1 MHEKV
6 WFVNYLK
13 KKEMIMNARGVY
25 VNFSICL
32 LVFLLTSCME
42 QHEVDYNPMSVGSI
56 WEYVGKM
63 KTGSGKTITVKSK
76 GFIEGKETIKGKEY
90 YKLVTT
96 YEGSPGFPPKTVSYL
111 RKTEDGIYLVAG
123 EQKDKPELLST
134 PLPLKK
140 GTTWKLASHSPSL
153 KGEYRVEGIETVML
167 NGVIYEDCLKI
178 YLQQDNN
185 GVKGERVDYVAPN
198 VGVIKQ
204 LVTFGD
210 ILIEVYLDKY
220 TPGIK

>member
-1 MHEKV
+1 
-6 WFVNYLK
+6 
-13 KKEMIMNARGVY
+13 MIMNTTGFYAKV
-25 VNFSICL
+25 VVCL
-32 LVFLLTSCME
+32 LVILLTSCME
-42 QHEVDYNPMSVGSI
+42 RHEVDYNPMSVGSI

-63 KTGSGKTITVKSK
+63 KTGSGKIVTVKSK
-76 GFIEGKETIKGKEY
+76 GLIEGKETINGKEY

-96 YEGSPGFPPKTVSYL
+96 YDGSPGFPPKTVSYL
-111 RKTEDGIYLVAG
+111 RKTKNGIYLISG

-140 GTTWKLASHSPSL
+140 GTTWQLASYSPSL
-153 KGEYRVEGIETVML
+153 KGEYRVEGIETVVL
-167 NGVIYEDCLKI
+167 NGVTYKNCLKI
-178 YLQQDNN
+178 YLQQVND

-210 ILIEVYLDKY
+210 ISIEVYLEQF
-220 TPGIK
+220 TSGIN

>member
-1 MHEKV
+1 MNTAVIFAKV
-6 WFVNYLK
+6 SV
-13 KKEMIMNARGVY
+13 
-25 VNFSICL
+25 CL
-32 LVFLLTSCME
+32 LVLLLTGCVE
-42 QHEVDYNPMSVGSI
+42 NPEIDYNPMSVGSI

-63 KTGSGKTITVKSK
+63 TTGAGKIITVKSK
-76 GFIEGKETIKGKEY
+76 GFIEGTETINGKEY

-111 RKTEDGIYLVAG
+111 RKADDGIYLVAG
-123 EQKDKPELLST
+123 ERKDKPELLST

-140 GTTWKLASHSPSL
+140 GTRWKLASHSPSL
-153 KGEYRVEGIETVML
+153 KGEYQVEGIETVVL
-167 NGVIYEDCLKI
+167 NGVTYEDCLKI
-178 YLQQDNN
+178 YLQQEND

-210 ILIEVYLDKY
+210 ILIEVSLDKY
-220 TPGIK
+220 TPGVK

>member
-1 MHEKV
+1 
-6 WFVNYLK
+6 
-13 KKEMIMNARGVY
+13 
-25 VNFSICL
+25 
-32 LVFLLTSCME
+32 
-42 QHEVDYNPMSVGSI
+42 
-56 WEYVGKM
+56 M
-63 KTGSGKTITVKSK
+63 KTGSGKTISVKSR
-76 GFIEGKETIKGKEY
+76 GFIEGTETINGKEY

-111 RKTEDGIYLVAG
+111 RKGDDGIYLVAG

-140 GTTWKLASHSPSL
+140 GTRWRLASHAPSL
-153 KGEYRVEGIETVML
+153 KGEYQVEGIETVVL
-167 NGVIYEDCLKI
+167 NNVTYEDCLKI
-178 YLQQDNN
+178 YLQQENN
-185 GVKGERVDYVAPN
+185 GVKGERIDYVAPN

-210 ILIEVYLDKY
+210 ILIEVYLEHY

>member
-1 MHEKV
+1 
-6 WFVNYLK
+6 
-13 KKEMIMNARGVY
+13 MIMNATCVFAK
-25 VNFSICL
+25 VAVWL
-32 LVFLLTSCME
+32 LVFLLTSCIK
-42 QHEVDYNPMSVGSI
+42 QQEVDYNPMSVGSR

-63 KTGSGKTITVKSK
+63 TTGAGKVITVRSK
-76 GFIEGKETIKGKEY
+76 GLIEGKETINQKEY
-90 YKLVTT
+90 YKLVTS

-111 RKTEDGIYLVAG
+111 RKAEDGIYLVAG

-140 GTTWKLASHSPSL
+140 GTRWKLASYAPSL

-167 NGVIYEDCLKI
+167 KGVSYEDCLKI
-178 YLQQDNN
+178 YLQQEND

-210 ILIEVYLDKY
+210 ISIEVYLDKY
-220 TPGIK
+220 TPGIN

>member
-1 MHEKV
+1 MNTTGFFAKV
-6 WFVNYLK
+6 SVCF
-13 KKEMIMNARGVY
+13 
-25 VNFSICL
+25 

-42 QHEVDYNPMSVGSI
+42 RHEVDYNPMSVGSI

-63 KTGSGKTITVKSK
+63 KTGSGKNVTVKSK
-76 GFIEGKETIKGKEY
+76 GLIEGKEVINGKEY

-111 RKTEDGIYLVAG
+111 RKAEDGIYLVSG

-134 PLPLKK
+134 PLQLKK
-140 GTTWKLASHSPSL
+140 GTRWKLASHSPSL
-153 KGEYRVEGIETVML
+153 KGEYRVEGIETVVL
-167 NGVIYEDCLKI
+167 NGVTYEDCLKI
-178 YLQQDNN
+178 YLQQEND

-210 ILIEVYLDKY
+210 ILIEVYLEKY